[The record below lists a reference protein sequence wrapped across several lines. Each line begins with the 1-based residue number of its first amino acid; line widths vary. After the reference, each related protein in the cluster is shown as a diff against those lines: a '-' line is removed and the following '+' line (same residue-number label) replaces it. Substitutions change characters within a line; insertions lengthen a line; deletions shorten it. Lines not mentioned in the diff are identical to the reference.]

1 TGAFAALLMA
11 FTAGHIQQSHY
22 YTVDPALTF
31 WSTLGLYLILQMPSK
46 NTGLYL
52 ALGLVIGLATGTRL
66 VGIWLGLPFLMAH
79 LWPGSGKNAW
89 QTPTILRVA
98 LTLLVAAAVTLAC
111 EPFLLIDPGHYTD
124 TKDIRGF
131 LPSMQIARGER
142 IRIWALFDFS
152 TPPYLYY
159 LTHQFR
165 YALGTALEIAAL
177 LGIGLVFFKRNKPA
191 WLLLSWIFAYFLFV
205 GGLHTKPIRYATPL
219 LPVLV
224 VLGAWACLTSVR
236 LLKRYVSSPFVYTLP
251 IVLVLLPTLVRGTAM
266 VSIYGR
272 EDSRIQAARWIQNHV
287 PENSE
292 VLGEHGGFP
301 TAWMVPEDR
310 YRFED
315 TDASYFIASKDWMLL
330 RSQINFLKKKLVA
343 ADWIV
348 LIEENR
354 MRQYL
359 AVPDQYPIA
368 HTLFQRLSTGD
379 LGYDLV
385 AQFKSPP
392 EFWSWQIDETQ
403 TEPTVTAF
411 DHPRVLI
418 YRKNA
423 NQITESQ
430 LDQWI
435 ARIETSEN
443 LPDRYILE
451 GVTAFQQNHWQDA
464 RQAFQKALKVRPEF
478 ALAYILIGEIDR
490 VHGDQAATQQ
500 AWEKATEI
508 RGSITRH
515 TFLGMVE
522 AGLKAEGVVYL
533 EGIAQMEP
541 DDPILPRLVASIHFE
556 LALEHQQQGRFQAAI
571 ALYQKVIERVPDN
584 LSSHLN
590 IAACFKT
597 IGQVENAIMSY
608 QKVLKLDP
616 QNKAATD
623 SLKMLQK

>member
-1 TGAFAALLMA
+1 
-11 FTAGHIQQSHY
+11 
-22 YTVDPALTF
+22 
-31 WSTLGLYLILQMPSK
+31 
-46 NTGLYL
+46 
-52 ALGLVIGLATGTRL
+52 
-66 VGIWLGLPFLMAH
+66 
-79 LWPGSGKNAW
+79 
-89 QTPTILRVA
+89 
-98 LTLLVAAAVTLAC
+98 
-111 EPFLLIDPGHYTD
+111 
-124 TKDIRGF
+124 
-131 LPSMQIARGER
+131 
-142 IRIWALFDFS
+142 
-152 TPPYLYY
+152 
-159 LTHQFR
+159 
-165 YALGTALEIAAL
+165 
-177 LGIGLVFFKRNKPA
+177 
-191 WLLLSWIFAYFLFV
+191 
-205 GGLHTKPIRYATPL
+205 
-219 LPVLV
+219 
-224 VLGAWACLTSVR
+224 
-236 LLKRYVSSPFVYTLP
+236 
-251 IVLVLLPTLVRGTAM
+251 
-266 VSIYGR
+266 
-272 EDSRIQAARWIQNHV
+272 
-287 PENSE
+287 
-292 VLGEHGGFP
+292 
-301 TAWMVPEDR
+301 MVPKDR

-330 RSQINFLKKKLVA
+330 RSQIGFLKKKLVA
-343 ADWIV
+343 ADWMV

-368 HTLFQRLSTGD
+368 QTLFQRLSTGD

-385 AQFKSPP
+385 AQFKSTP

-418 YRKNA
+418 YRKNP

-443 LPDRYILE
+443 LPDRYILK
-451 GVTAFQQNHWQDA
+451 GVTAFQQQHWQDA
-464 RQAFQKALKVRPEF
+464 RQAFQKALEVRPEF
-478 ALAYILIGEIDR
+478 ALAHILIGEIDR
-490 VHGDQAATQQ
+490 AHGDQAATQQ

-533 EGIAQMEP
+533 EGIAEMQP

-556 LALEHQQQGRFQAAI
+556 LALEHQQQGRFQKAI

-590 IAACFKT
+590 LAACFKT
-597 IGQVENAIMSY
+597 IGQVENAILSY
-608 QKVLKLDP
+608 QKVLKLEP

-623 SLKMLQK
+623 SLRMLKK